1 MDILLRPIVTEKYTK
16 LGEKLNQYGFVV
28 ERTAN
33 KIQIKKAVQDLYG
46 VKVAEVNT
54 LRYAGKIKSRF
65 TKAGVI
71 AGKKNAFKKAVVTL
85 VDGDKI
91 DFYSN
96 I

>member
-33 KIQIKKAVQDLYG
+33 KIQIAKAVQDLYK

-54 LRYAGKIKSRF
+54 MRYAGKIKSRF

-85 VDGDKI
+85 ADGDKI

>member
-1 MDILLRPIVTEKYTK
+1 MDILLRPLVTEKCTK

-54 LRYAGKIKSRF
+54 MRYAGKNKTRF

-71 AGKKNAFKKAVVTL
+71 AGRKNAFKKAMVTL
-85 VDGDKI
+85 VDGEKI

>member
-54 LRYAGKIKSRF
+54 MRYAGKIKSRF

-71 AGKKNAFKKAVVTL
+71 AGKKNAFKRAVITL
-85 VDGDKI
+85 AEGQKI

>member
-1 MDILLRPIVTEKYTK
+1 MDILLRPIVTEKCTK

-54 LRYAGKIKSRF
+54 MRYAGKNKTRF

-71 AGKKNAFKKAVVTL
+71 AGRKNAFKKAMVTL

>member
-1 MDILLRPIVTEKYTK
+1 MDILLRPIVTEKCTK

-46 VKVAEVNT
+46 VKVADVNT
-54 LRYAGKIKSRF
+54 MRYAGKNKTRF

-71 AGKKNAFKKAVVTL
+71 AGKKNAFKKAMITL
-85 VDGDKI
+85 ADGEKI

>member
-1 MDILLRPIVTEKYTK
+1 MEILLRPIVTEKFTK

-33 KIQIKKAVQDLYG
+33 KIQIANAVQDLYK

-54 LRYAGKIKSRF
+54 MRYAGKIKSRF

-71 AGKKNAFKKAVVTL
+71 TGKKNAFKKAIVTL

>member
-85 VDGDKI
+85 VEGEKI

>member
-1 MDILLRPIVTEKYTK
+1 MDILLRPIVTEKCTK

-54 LRYAGKIKSRF
+54 MRYAGKNKTRF

-71 AGKKNAFKKAVVTL
+71 AGRKNAFKKAMVTL
-85 VDGDKI
+85 ADGEKI

>member
-85 VDGDKI
+85 IDGDKI

>member
-1 MDILLRPIVTEKYTK
+1 MDILLRPIVTEKYTQ

-46 VKVAEVNT
+46 VKVAVVNT
-54 LRYAGKIKSRF
+54 MRYAGKIKSRF
-65 TKAGVI
+65 TKAGAIV
-71 AGKKNAFKKAVVTL
+71 GKKNAFKKAVITL
-85 VDGDKI
+85 VDGEKI

>member
-1 MDILLRPIVTEKYTK
+1 MDILLRPLVTEKFTK

-54 LRYAGKIKSRF
+54 MRYAGKVKSRF
-65 TKAGVI
+65 TKGGVI
-71 AGKKNAFKKAVVTL
+71 TGSKNAYKKAFVTL
-85 VDGDKI
+85 ADGEKI

>member
-1 MDILLRPIVTEKYTK
+1 MEILLRPIVTEKFTK

-33 KIQIKKAVQDLYG
+33 KIQIANAVQDLYK

-54 LRYAGKIKSRF
+54 MRYAGKIKSRF
-65 TKAGVI
+65 TKAGAI
-71 AGKKNAFKKAVVTL
+71 TGKKNAFKKAVVTL

>member
-1 MDILLRPIVTEKYTK
+1 MDILLRPIVTEKFTK

-33 KIQIKKAVQDLYG
+33 KIQIKKAVQTLYG
-46 VKVAEVNT
+46 VKVSDVNT
-54 LRYAGKIKSRF
+54 MRYAGKVKSRF

-71 AGKKNAFKKAVVTL
+71 EGKMNAFKKAVITL
-85 VDGDKI
+85 VEGDKI

>member
-28 ERTAN
+28 ERTSN

-85 VDGDKI
+85 VEGEKI

>member
-1 MDILLRPIVTEKYTK
+1 MEILLRPIVTEKFTK

-33 KIQIKKAVQDLYG
+33 KIQIKKAIQDLYG

-54 LRYAGKIKSRF
+54 MRYAGKIKSRF
-65 TKAGVI
+65 TKGGVI
-71 AGKKNAFKKAVVTL
+71 TGSNNAFKKAVVTL
-85 VDGDKI
+85 ADGEKI